1 MTRHILLVEDDNR
14 MRRALAIWLERAGY
28 RITQAPDGETAIE
41 LLETDTF
48 DLVLT
53 DIVMGDV
60 DGIEVLYT
68 ARIQSYRPEVILL
81 TGHGSLETS
90 LLAFRQ
96 GAYDYLLKPFDEDEL
111 LDSVVGALQRRESEQ
126 QLMQATAHLFPS
138 IFRQV
143 PRGHMP
149 LLHTKG
155 NATDSHA
162 PTGTLP
168 TVPADEPLSIGE
180 LTLGSTRHEVTF
192 QGKRV
197 RLTPIEFALLQ
208 YLAQRCGEVCP
219 CPELVRYTHGLQTA
233 DSDAQALLR
242 PHIYNLRKK
251 LAPAY
256 LVTDRGVGY
265 ALINP
270 EEGGE

>member
-1 MTRHILLVEDDNR
+1 

-48 DLVLT
+48 DVVLT

-68 ARIQSYRPEVILL
+68 ARIQPYRPEVILL

-138 IFRQV
+138 IFRKV
-143 PRGHMP
+143 PNRGNMP
-149 LLHTKG
+149 LLPPKV
-155 NATDSHA
+155 NATGLHA
-162 PTGTLP
+162 TTRTPP
-168 TVPADEPLSIGE
+168 MVPADEPLTIGE
-180 LTLGSTRHEVTF
+180 LMLGSTRHEVTF

-197 RLTPIEFALLQ
+197 RLTPIEFALLH
-208 YLAQRCGEVCP
+208 YLAQHCGEVCP

-251 LAPAY
+251 LDPAY

-270 EEGGE
+270 EGDAGEETPET